1 MSTQEQLNRKDLL
14 GLEELAVAELE
25 LILETARG
33 FQEVSGREIKK
44 VPALRGKTVVN
55 LFFEDSTRT
64 RVSFEIAAK
73 RLSADLITI
82 SKGGSSTAKG
92 ETLLDT
98 AKNLEALGAEIIVC
112 RHSAAGVPHWLA
124 RNLKGSVVNAGDGS
138 HEHPTQ
144 ALLDMLTVLDVKKKL
159 LGLKLTIVGD
169 IAHSRVAR
177 SNIFG
182 FTKMGTKVSVVGPAT
197 MIPKGIEKL
206 GVTVSHDL
214 KEGIKNSD
222 VVMMLRIQKE
232 RIASTPVED
241 LREYARLY
249 GLNRE
254 MLKAAKDDVIV
265 MHPGPVNRGVEM
277 EPEVADGPH
286 SVIMKQVTNGVAA
299 RMAVMYLLKNEM

>member
-1 MSTQEQLNRKDLL
+1 MTTLQRKDLL
-14 GLEELAVAELE
+14 GIDDLSRGELE

-82 SKGGSSTAKG
+82 AKAGSSTAKG

-98 AKNLEALGAEIIVC
+98 AKNLEALGADIIVC
-112 RHSAAGVPHWLA
+112 RHNASGVPHWLA
-124 RNLKGSVVNAGDGS
+124 RNLKASVINAGDGS

-144 ALLDMLTVLDVKKKL
+144 ALLDMLTVTDVKKKL
-159 LGLKLTIVGD
+159 SGLKITIVGD

-182 FTKMGTKVSVVGPAT
+182 FTKMGAKVTVVGPAT
-197 MIPKGIEKL
+197 MIPRGIEKL
-206 GVTVSHDL
+206 GVSVIHNL
-214 KEGIKNSD
+214 KEGIKGAD

-232 RIASTPVED
+232 RIAATPFSD
-241 LREYARLY
+241 LREYARVY

-254 MLKAAKDDVIV
+254 TLKNAKEDVIV
-265 MHPGPVNRGVEM
+265 MHPGPVNRGIEL
-277 EPEVADGPH
+277 EPDVADGPH

-299 RMAVMYLLKNEM
+299 RMAVMYLVGEK